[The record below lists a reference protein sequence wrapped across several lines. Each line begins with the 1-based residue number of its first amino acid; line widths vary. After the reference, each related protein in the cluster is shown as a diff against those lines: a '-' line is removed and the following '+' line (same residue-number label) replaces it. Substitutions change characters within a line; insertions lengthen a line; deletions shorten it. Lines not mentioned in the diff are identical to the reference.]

1 MKKSSIFGTLAI
13 TFFAALLFVACGPS
27 DREQI
32 VGSYS
37 YEDEWEDPVD
47 DDSNFTCHVIQK
59 EVDTYGDDGSYT
71 ETGTHTA
78 IYEYHNADNE
88 RLTSFT
94 FVFTYKRTGT
104 WELKYEDGMDILSQT
119 GKSKEWDLESYEAED
134 PDNND
139 IADAMAEEL
148 LSRVQNEMDQNW
160 IGKEQRYHFINVD
173 EDKLTL
179 ESASEVL
186 RLPRIKE

>member
-1 MKKSSIFGTLAI
+1 MKKSSIFGSLAI
-13 TFFAALLFVACGPS
+13 TLFAALLFVACGPS

-37 YEDEWEDPVD
+37 YDTEWEDPIED
-47 DDSNFTCHVIQK
+47 DESFTCQMIEN
-59 EVDTYGDDGSYT
+59 EVDTYGADGSYS

-78 IYEYHNADNE
+78 IYVYHNSNNE
-88 RLTSFT
+88 RMTSFT
-94 FVFTYKRTGT
+94 FVFSYKRTGT
-104 WELKYEDGMDILSQT
+104 WELKYEDGMDYMIHT
-119 GKSKEWDLESYEAED
+119 GKTTEWDLESYSAED

-139 IADAMAEEL
+139 VAEAMAEEL

-160 IGKEQRYHFINVD
+160 IGQEQRYHFINVD

-179 ESASEVL
+179 ETASEVL